1 MFDKLDKRLMDY
13 LKEKVMVTKRNPLR
27 ISHRQIANELGTAR
41 EVISRVM
48 KKLEQDAKVKQFA
61 NSIEIL

>member
-1 MFDKLDKRLMDY
+1 MDY